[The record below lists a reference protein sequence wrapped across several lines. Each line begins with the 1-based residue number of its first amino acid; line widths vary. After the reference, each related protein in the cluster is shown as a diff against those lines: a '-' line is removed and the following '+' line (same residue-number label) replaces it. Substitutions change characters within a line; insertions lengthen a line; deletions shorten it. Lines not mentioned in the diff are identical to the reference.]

1 MTSRRSTQRK
11 ASHRRYVRG
20 AIIALAAALPAS
32 SLAAPA
38 APGASREAGFEQHFQ
53 TFVTPPARFEP
64 APHAVDIAS
73 IDVPVE
79 EPAPA
84 VRSLGNGI
92 ASYYG
97 RKFHGRP
104 TASGERFDMND
115 LTAAHKTLPFGTL
128 VRVTNPRNGKQVTVR
143 INDRGPYAHGRTIDL
158 SRAAAQEIGLIGR
171 GHGSVEL
178 ELLEG

>member
-1 MTSRRSTQRK
+1 MTSRPNTWRRAAHSRHFRS
-11 ASHRRYVRG
+11 

-32 SLAAPA
+32 SLAAPSAPDA
-38 APGASREAGFEQHFQ
+38 AREADFDQHFQ
-53 TFVTPPARFEP
+53 TFVMPPAEFEP
-64 APHAVDIAS
+64 APHAVDITS

-84 VRSLGNGI
+84 VRSLGKGV

-97 RKFHGRP
+97 RKFHGRR
-104 TASGERFDMND
+104 TANGERFDMNG

-158 SRAAAQEIGLIGR
+158 SRAAAQEIGLIAR

-178 ELLEG
+178 ELIEG